1 MSTGQ
6 GTTWVLVADAHQARV
21 LEVADAGLLPR
32 LLMTVKPPAPEGQQR
47 SPEHLWRHGDDPR
60 AVHEEQRSVHALVQ
74 VLERGLADNQ
84 LRHLVLVA
92 PPRMLGVLRESLPAG
107 SPTDSARAWRR
118 TGDTCPTPSCH
129 SRLARWSRSGPGD
142 PGTA

>member
-92 PPRMLGVLRESLPAG
+92 PPRMLGVLRESLPRG
-107 SPTDSARAWRR
+107 LSD
-118 TGDTCPTPSCH
+118 
-129 SRLARWSRSGPGD
+129 RLRSSLAKDWGHVSDAELPQQTR
-142 PGTA
+142 PLVEIWPR

>member
-6 GTTWVLVADAHQARV
+6 GTTWVVVADAHQARV

-32 LLMTVKPPAPEGQQR
+32 LLMTVQPPAPEGQQR

-60 AVHEEQRSVHALVQ
+60 ALHEEQRSVHALVQ

-92 PPRMLGVLRESLPAG
+92 PPRMLGVLRESLPRG
-107 SPTDSARAWRR
+107 LSD
-118 TGDTCPTPSCH
+118 
-129 SRLARWSRSGPGD
+129 RLRSSLAKDWGHVSDAELPQQTR
-142 PGTA
+142 PLVEIWPR